1 MILSF
6 KVLTCCL
13 KHNETRLAKSKQ
25 VNNALCLALNKHF
38 QNNNKL
44 FMISN
49 LQGTR
54 KLLQ

>member
-25 VNNALCLALNKHF
+25 CIVSCSEQTFSKQQQTIQTLHDI
-38 QNNNKL
+38 KL
-44 FMISN
+44 
-49 LQGTR
+49 TR
-54 KLLQ
+54 N